1 MFRDRLDLDYPRIPL
16 SADEWECILVR
27 EGLIASAVDGEPP
40 ILEQQDGCG
49 GVHAPASYLK
59 RQCEILNTL
68 IEVAEE
74 SRARHADYQSNT
86 AARAGSAVDKAAVQ
100 RDVVR
105 AARHAGLNRSTVRA
119 LAAGAPRDLD
129 NRYIV
134 RAVIKHWGVK
144 DVIEDE
150 WGCRRAGA
158 RHRTRNT
165 SRCCCM

>member
-1 MFRDRLDLDYPRIPL
+1 MVRDRLDLDYPRIPL
-16 SADEWECILVR
+16 SAAEWECILAR
-27 EGLIASAVDGEPP
+27 EGLIASSVDGEPP
-40 ILEQQDGCG
+40 IREEQNGCG
-49 GVHAPASYLK
+49 GVHASASCLK
-59 RQCEILNTL
+59 QQCGILNTL

-105 AARHAGLNRSTVRA
+105 AARQAGLNRSTVRS

-134 RAVIKHWGVK
+134 RAVIKYWGVK

-150 WGCRRAGA
+150 RGCRRGGA
-158 RHRTRNT
+158 RRRIRNT